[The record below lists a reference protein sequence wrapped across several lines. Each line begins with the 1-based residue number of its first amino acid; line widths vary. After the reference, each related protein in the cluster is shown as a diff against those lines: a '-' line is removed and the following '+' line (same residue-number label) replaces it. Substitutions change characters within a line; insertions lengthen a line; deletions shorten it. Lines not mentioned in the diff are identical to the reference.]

1 LGDENDNLS
10 MVPQFL
16 PGGGVENSKVRTKR
30 NKRARGMVSSP
41 KEPNNNGIVIQPSK
55 PIKKQTRQSSLQLER
70 QGRASYPTFSVWWK
84 IDFCEHM
91 KGM

>member
-55 PIKKQTRQSSLQLER
+55 PIEKQTRQSSLQLE
-70 QGRASYPTFSVWWK
+70 
-84 IDFCEHM
+84 
-91 KGM
+91 